1 MKEKN
6 LRQGALA
13 LDAAD
18 LDAARYKDLDAA
30 RYKRIARG
38 CLTVIELSETRRKF
52 CSAAC
57 LFEFKKQ
64 HEQKASQRISGPL
77 GHQKARRTEISIE
90 RVLDA
95 K

>member
-13 LDAAD
+13 LDAA
-18 LDAARYKDLDAA
+18 DLDAA

-57 LFEFKKQ
+57 LFKFKKQ